1 MIERPAAPLVAPP
14 AWIHWC
20 VDARQVIVVDRSC
33 GKGYALSGL
42 AVAVWNWFSLGYSR
56 SRVVEM
62 ASVAESLSM
71 AAAGELVASLVCDW
85 MADGL
90 LVEQPDFHL

>member
-33 GKGYALSGL
+33 GKGYVLSGL
-42 AVAVWNWFSLGYSR
+42 GAVVWNWFSLGYSR
-56 SRVVEM
+56 SLVVEM
-62 ASVAESLSM
+62 VSTAESSSI
-71 AAAGELVASLVCDW
+71 AAADELVASLVCNW

-90 LVEQPDFHL
+90 LVEQPDPHP